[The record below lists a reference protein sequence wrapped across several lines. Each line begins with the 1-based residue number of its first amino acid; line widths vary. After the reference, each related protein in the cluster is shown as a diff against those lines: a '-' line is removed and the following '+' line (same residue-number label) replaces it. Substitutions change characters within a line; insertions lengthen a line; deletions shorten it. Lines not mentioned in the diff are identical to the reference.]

1 MTIKIHEDGIDRT
14 ATETEIVAITETQE
28 EVQASEEAKRAAL
41 EIADAKK
48 QEVLTKL
55 GLTSD
60 EAALLLP

>member
-28 EVQASEEAKRAAL
+28 ELQASEEAKRAAL

-60 EAALLLP
+60 EAALLLG